1 MITVT
6 IRVKPYLAA
15 YLRTTYAYCTRE
27 SAIRFTKKQN
37 LYHCLLQLTAARP
50 KGVSWKEEGN
60 LTLALPC
67 PDVGKD
73 PRTYNYLGVEAVKTL
88 EQEINV
94 EMRFNY
100 YSFLMK
106 KKYKE
111 GVMLKRATEMFLEE
125 HGMTELIPEETM
137 LKSYYL
143 WREKLNKEK
152 DMCEGK

>member
-6 IRVKPYLAA
+6 VQVKPYLAA
-15 YLRTTYAYCTRE
+15 YLSTTYAYCTGE
-27 SAIRFTKKQN
+27 GAIRFTKNQN
-37 LYHCLLQLTAARP
+37 LYHCLLQLTAPRP

-73 PRTYNYLGVEAVKTL
+73 PRTYNYLGVEAVKRL

-94 EMRFNY
+94 EMRHSY
-100 YSFLMK
+100 YSYLMK

-111 GVMLKRATEMFLEE
+111 GVMLKRATQMFLDE

-143 WREKLNKEK
+143 WREKVKREKE
-152 DMCEGK
+152 MWEGK